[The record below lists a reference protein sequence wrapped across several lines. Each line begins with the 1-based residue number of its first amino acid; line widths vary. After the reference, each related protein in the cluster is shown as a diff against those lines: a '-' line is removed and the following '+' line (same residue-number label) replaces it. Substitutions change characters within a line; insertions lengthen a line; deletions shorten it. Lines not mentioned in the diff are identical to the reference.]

1 MPMKVLFVA
10 RAYPP
15 VTGGI
20 ENQNYALHAWLS
32 RDNAVTLIR
41 NPYGKKAL
49 PAFLPY
55 ATLKALIALR
65 RHDVLLLGDGVLAI
79 TGFIAKLFYP
89 KKPVISVVHG
99 LDITYA
105 NPIYRA
111 LWVRRF
117 LPAHDALIAVSRQ
130 TRDKALEHGIPAK
143 KVTVIHNGVDPAL
156 FEGTYSRQ
164 DLAGLLKEPLAGK
177 SVVLTTGRL
186 VKRKGS
192 EWFIRSVLPL
202 LPESVIYVLAGS
214 GPEERSIRQAI
225 TELGYERRVW
235 LLGRVSD
242 RERNVLLHTA
252 DIFVQPNIRVPGDVE
267 GFGLAVMEAAVCA
280 RAIVAAD
287 IEGLKDAV
295 RHDVNGVLVEAE
307 NAHAFSSAILRLL
320 GDEGARR
327 ALGARAREYT
337 ARTYHWRAVSRLY
350 QDALQARLTH
360 TGPR

>member
-1 MPMKVLFVA
+1 MPMKVLFVS

-65 RHDVLLLGDGVLAI
+65 RHDVLLLGDGVLAV

-111 LWVRRF
+111 LWIRRF
-117 LPAHDALIAVSRQ
+117 LPAHDALIAVSRETGRQ
-130 TRDKALEHGIPAK
+130 AVEQGIPAD
-143 KVTVIHNGVDPAL
+143 KVTVIPNGVDPSAL
-156 FEGTYSRQ
+156 HGEFSRQ
-164 DLAGLLKEPLAGK
+164 DLEQLLKTPLAGK

-186 VKRKGS
+186 VKRKGA

-202 LPESVIYVLAGS
+202 LPESVIYVLAGA
-214 GPEERSIRQAI
+214 GPEERSIRRAI
-225 TELGYERRVW
+225 TELGYDST
-235 LLGRVSD
+235 LF
-242 RERNVLLHTA
+242 VLH
-252 DIFVQPNIRVPGDVE
+252 
-267 GFGLAVMEAAVCA
+267 
-280 RAIVAAD
+280 
-287 IEGLKDAV
+287 
-295 RHDVNGVLVEAE
+295 
-307 NAHAFSSAILRLL
+307 LRLDML
-320 GDEGARR
+320 
-327 ALGARAREYT
+327 LICY
-337 ARTYHWRAVSRLY
+337 VKFSN
-350 QDALQARLTH
+350 
-360 TGPR
+360 

>member
-1 MPMKVLFVA
+1 MPMKVLFVS

-20 ENQNYALHAWLS
+20 ENQNHALHAWLS

-143 KVTVIHNGVDPAL
+143 KVTVIHNGVDPAA

-164 DLAGLLKEPLAGK
+164 DLEGLLKEPLAGK

-186 VKRKGS
+186 VKRKGA

-235 LLGRVSD
+235 LLGHVSD

-267 GFGLAVMEAAVCA
+267 GFGIAVIEAAVCA
-280 RAIVAAD
+280 RSVVAAD
-287 IEGLKDAV
+287 IEGLQDAV
-295 RHDVNGVLVEAE
+295 QHGENGLLVEAG
-307 NAHAFSSAILRLL
+307 NPQAFRSAIMGLL
-320 GDEGARR
+320 GDEAARL
-327 ALGARAREYT
+327 ALGRRAREFSKR
-337 ARTYHWRAVSRLY
+337 AFHWSAVSRLY
-350 QDALQARLTH
+350 RDALEARLAQ
-360 TGPR
+360 RK

>member
-1 MPMKVLFVA
+1 MPMKVLFVS

-32 RDNAVTLIR
+32 RDSAVTLIR

-55 ATLKALIALR
+55 ATLRALFALR
-65 RHDVLLLGDGVLAI
+65 SHDVLLLGDGVLAV

-111 LWVRRF
+111 LWIRRF
-117 LPAHDALIAVSRQ
+117 LPAHDALIAVSRETGRQ
-130 TRDKALEHGIPAK
+130 VVEQGIPAD
-143 KVTVIHNGVDPAL
+143 KVTVIPNGVDPSAL
-156 FEGTYSRQ
+156 HGEFSRQ
-164 DLAGLLKEPLAGK
+164 DLEQLLKTPLAGK

-186 VKRKGS
+186 VKRKGA

-202 LPESVIYVLAGS
+202 LPESVIYVLAGA

-252 DIFVQPNIRVPGDVE
+252 DIFMQPNIRVPGDVE
-267 GFGLAVMEAAVCA
+267 GFGIAVIEAAVCA
-280 RAIVAAD
+280 RAVVAAD

-295 RHDVNGVLVEAE
+295 QHGDNGLLVEAG
-307 NAHAFSSAILRLL
+307 NPQAFRSAITGLLADDAARL
-320 GDEGARR
+320 
-327 ALGARAREYT
+327 ALGRRAREFSKR
-337 ARTYHWRAVSRLY
+337 AFHWSAVSRLY
-350 QDALQARLTH
+350 RDALEARLAQ
-360 TGPR
+360 RK